1 MSRNWSVVSRT
12 QPSTL
17 PQKERLVIVGA
28 RAAGLKPS
36 ADRLTRKNL
45 NEISWID
52 VFPNQGL
59 FHTPPESP
67 SFDRLEFRSA
77 ATVK

>member
-1 MSRNWSVVSRT
+1 MSRNWSVVFPT

-17 PQKERLVIVGA
+17 PQKDRLDIVGA

-36 ADRLTRKNL
+36 ADRLKRKNL
-45 NEISWID
+45 NEID

-59 FHTPPESP
+59 FHTPAESP
-67 SFDRLEFRSA
+67 SYAPLDFRSA